1 MLGKLKENATSILP
15 IAAIV
20 LLLDFTVTPLGT
32 TMTVQFLFGTVL
44 TILGLTVFLLGADIG
59 IIPIGEKAGTALT
72 KKRNLP
78 LLLGAAFVIG
88 FMVTIAEPDVQVL
101 AQQICSINPAINSTV
116 LVVSIA
122 IGIGLFV
129 ALGLMRTVLQIP
141 MKYFVTIAYII
152 VFVMAAFT
160 SETFV
165 PLAFDA
171 SGATTGPMTV
181 PFIFALG
188 MGVASRSSK
197 DDSFGLTG
205 IASIGP
211 IMAVLILGLATA
223 GGSGN
228 DASAAGV
235 AAVSATADAAR
246 AAGVAVT
253 PQGIAVFASLLPEI
267 TKEAAFALLPLVG
280 MLLVFQVL
288 MLHLPPRQL
297 IRMCFGLVYAFVGLV
312 MFLTGVNGGFMPA
325 GEIIGSMIGGASY
338 RNVLIVLGLVI
349 GAVVVCAEP
358 AVWVL
363 TEQVEDISGGAIK
376 RRVLLLTLSAGV
388 ACAIA
393 LAMARVLFRFSI
405 WYILIPGYAIALLLS
420 FFCPK
425 MFTAI
430 AFDSGGVASGPMTS
444 TFILS
449 FTLGAS
455 QASGGNPLTD
465 AFGVIALVAMTPLIA
480 IQVLGLIYSHKGG
493 AT

>member
-1 MLGKLKENATSILP
+1 
-15 IAAIV
+15 
-20 LLLDFTVTPLGT
+20 
-32 TMTVQFLFGTVL
+32 MTFQFLFGTVL
-44 TILGLTVFLLGADIG
+44 TILGLTIFLLGADIG
-59 IIPIGEKAGTALT
+59 IIPIGEKVGTALT
-72 KKRNLP
+72 RKRNLP
-78 LLLGAAFVIG
+78 LLLGVAFLIG
-88 FMVTIAEPDVQVL
+88 FLVTIAEPDVQVL
-101 AQQICSINPAINSTV
+101 AKQICGINPAINSTV
-116 LVVSIA
+116 LVIFIA
-122 IGIGLFV
+122 LGIGLFV

-141 MKYFVTIAYII
+141 MKYFMAAAYIV
-152 VFVMAAFT
+152 VFALAAFT

-188 MGVASRSSK
+188 MGVASKNNK

-223 GGSGN
+223 NRASGPEMVVVET
-228 DASAAGV
+228 ASETAG
-235 AAVSATADAAR
+235 AVQ
-246 AAGVAVT
+246 
-253 PQGIAVFASLLPEI
+253 QGIGVFGSLLPDI
-267 TKEAAFALLPLVG
+267 LKESALALLPLVG
-280 MLLVFQVL
+280 MLFFFQFT

-338 RNVLIVLGLVI
+338 RNVLIVLGIVI

-376 RRVLLLTLSAGV
+376 RKVLLLTLSAGV
-388 ACAIA
+388 ACAIG

-405 WYILIPGYAIALLLS
+405 WYILIPGYAIALILT

-425 MFTAI
+425 LFTAI

-480 IQVLGLIYSHKGG
+480 IQVLGLIYSRKGG
-493 AT
+493 AA

>member
-20 LLLDFTVTPLGT
+20 LLLDFTVTPLGME
-32 TMTVQFLFGTVL
+32 MTFQFLFGTVL
-44 TILGLTVFLLGADIG
+44 TILGLTIFLLGADIG
-59 IIPIGEKAGTALT
+59 IIPIGEKVGTALT
-72 KKRNLP
+72 RKRNLP
-78 LLLGAAFVIG
+78 LLLSVAFIIG

-101 AQQICSINPAINSTV
+101 ARQICSINPAINNTV
-116 LVVSIA
+116 LVLSIA
-122 IGIGLFV
+122 VGIGLFV

-141 MKYFVTIAYII
+141 MNYFMTIAYIGI
-152 VFVMAAFT
+152 FILAAFT

-188 MGVASRSSK
+188 MGVASKQSK

-223 GGSGN
+223 GKSVDLGS
-228 DASAAGV
+228 AESAVGEI
-235 AAVSATADAAR
+235 AAEVSPH
-246 AAGVAVT
+246 GL
-253 PQGIAVFASLLPEI
+253 GVFASLLPDI
-267 TKEAAFALLPLVG
+267 IKESALALLPLVI
-280 MLLVFQVL
+280 MLFLFQFW
-288 MLHLPPRQL
+288 MLRLPPRQL
-297 IRMCFGLVYAFVGLV
+297 LRMCFGLVYAFVGLV

-338 RNVLIVLGLVI
+338 KNVLIALGIVI

-376 RRVLLLTLSAGV
+376 RKVLLLTLSAGV
-388 ACAIA
+388 ACAIG
-393 LAMARVLFRFSI
+393 LAMTRVLFRFSI
-405 WYILIPGYAIALLLS
+405 WYVLIPGYATALVLS

-493 AT
+493 AA

>member
-32 TMTVQFLFGTVL
+32 TMTFQFLFGTAL
-44 TILGLTVFLLGADIG
+44 TILGLTIFLLGADIG
-59 IIPIGEKAGTALT
+59 IIPIGEKVGTALT
-72 KKRNLP
+72 RKRNLP
-78 LLLGAAFVIG
+78 LLLCVAFIIG

-101 AQQICSINPAINSTV
+101 AKQICSINPAISSTL
-116 LVVSIA
+116 LVVMIA
-122 IGIGLFV
+122 FGIGLFV
-129 ALGLMRTVLQIP
+129 ALGLLRTVLQIP
-141 MKYFVTIAYII
+141 MKYFMTIAYILI
-152 VFVMAAFT
+152 FIMAAFT

-188 MGVASRSSK
+188 MGVASKSSK
-197 DDSFGLTG
+197 DDTFGLTG

-223 GGSGN
+223 GSA
-228 DASAAGV
+228 ASAGGSAEAASGAV
-235 AAVSATADAAR
+235 AEAAS
-246 AAGVAVT
+246 
-253 PQGIAVFASLLPEI
+253 PEGIAVFGALLPGI
-267 TKEAAFALLPLVG
+267 IKESVLALLPLVG
-280 MLLVFQVL
+280 MLFLFQFW

-312 MFLTGVNGGFMPA
+312 MFLTGVNGGFMPV
-325 GEIIGSMIGGASY
+325 GEIIGSMIGASSY

-376 RRVLLLTLSAGV
+376 RKVLLLTLSAGV
-388 ACAIA
+388 ACAIG
-393 LAMARVLFRFSI
+393 LAMSRVLFRFSI
-405 WYILIPGYAIALLLS
+405 WYILIPGYAIALLLT

-425 MFTAI
+425 LFTSI

-465 AFGVIALVAMTPLIA
+465 AFGVIALVAMTPIIA

-493 AT
+493 AA

>member
-32 TMTVQFLFGTVL
+32 TMTFQFLFGTVL
-44 TILGLTVFLLGADIG
+44 TILGLTIFLLGADIG
-59 IIPIGEKAGTALT
+59 IIPIGEKVGTALT
-72 KKRNLP
+72 RKRSLP
-78 LLLGAAFVIG
+78 LLLIVAFIIG
-88 FMVTIAEPDVQVL
+88 FLVTIAEPDVQVL
-101 AQQICSINPAINSTV
+101 AKQICSINPAIRDGV
-116 LVVSIA
+116 LVIAIA

-129 ALGLMRTVLQIP
+129 ALGLLRTVLQIP
-141 MKYFVTIAYII
+141 MKYFMTIAYIA
-152 VFVMAAFT
+152 VFALAAFT

-188 MGVASRSSK
+188 LGVASKQSK

-211 IMAVLILGLATA
+211 IMAVLILGLVTA
-223 GGSGN
+223 GKSSAVGAG
-228 DASAAGV
+228 AEAAGE
-235 AAVSATADAAR
+235 AAAT
-246 AAGVAVT
+246 V
-253 PQGIAVFASLLPEI
+253 QGIGVFGALLPDI
-267 TKEAAFALLPLVG
+267 LKESALALLPLAG
-280 MLLVFQVL
+280 MLFLFQFW

-338 RNVLIVLGLVI
+338 KNVLILLGVVI

-363 TEQVEDISGGAIK
+363 TEQVEDISGGAI
-376 RRVLLLTLSAGV
+376 RRKVLLLTLSAGV
-388 ACAIA
+388 ACAIG

-405 WYILIPGYAIALLLS
+405 WYILIPGYAIALILT

-425 MFTAI
+425 LFTAI

-493 AT
+493 AK

>member
-20 LLLDFTVTPLGT
+20 LLLDFTVTPLGV
-32 TMTVQFLFGTVL
+32 TMTFQFLFGTVL
-44 TILGLTVFLLGADIG
+44 TILGLTIFLLGADIG

-72 KKRNLP
+72 RKRNLP
-78 LLLGAAFVIG
+78 LLLSAAFIIG

-101 AQQICSINPAINSTV
+101 ARQICSINPAISDTV
-116 LVVSIA
+116 LVVAIA
-122 IGIGLFV
+122 VGIGLFV

-141 MKYFVTIAYII
+141 MKWFVTIGYVII
-152 VFVMAAFT
+152 FVMAAFT
-160 SETFV
+160 DETFV

-188 MGVASRSSK
+188 MGVASKNNK

-211 IMAVLILGLATA
+211 IMAVLILGLATSRASGA
-223 GGSGN
+223 G
-228 DASAAGV
+228 AAAEVAAESAA
-235 AAVSATADAAR
+235 AASPEGLR
-246 AAGVAVT
+246 
-253 PQGIAVFASLLPEI
+253 VFADLLPDVL
-267 TKEAAFALLPLVG
+267 KESALALLPLVG
-280 MLLVFQVL
+280 MLLLFQFWL
-288 MLHLPPRQL
+288 LHLPPRQF

-312 MFLTGVNGGFMPA
+312 MFLTGVNGGFMPV
-325 GEIIGSMIGGASY
+325 GEIIGSMIGASSY
-338 RNVLIVLGLVI
+338 RNVLIVLGIVI

-376 RRVLLLTLSAGV
+376 RKVLLLTLSAGV
-388 ACAIA
+388 ACAIG
-393 LAMARVLFRFSI
+393 LAMTRVLFRFSI
-405 WYILIPGYAIALLLS
+405 WYILIPGYTIALFLT

-425 MFTAI
+425 LFTAI

-493 AT
+493 AA

>member
-32 TMTVQFLFGTVL
+32 TMTFQFLFGAVL
-44 TILGLTVFLLGADIG
+44 TILGLTIFLLGADIG
-59 IIPIGEKAGTALT
+59 IIPIGEKVGTALT
-72 KKRNLP
+72 RKRNLP
-78 LLLGAAFVIG
+78 LLLGVAFIIG

-101 AQQICSINPAINSTV
+101 AQQICSINPAISSTV
-116 LVVSIA
+116 LVLSIA
-122 IGIGLFV
+122 FGIGLFV

-141 MKYFVTIAYII
+141 MKYFMTIAYIA
-152 VFVMAAFT
+152 VFALAAFT

-188 MGVASRSSK
+188 MGVASKQSK

-211 IMAVLILGLATA
+211 IMAVLILGLVTA
-223 GGSGN
+223 GNS
-228 DASAAGV
+228 S
-235 AAVSATADAAR
+235 AVSAGASE
-246 AAGVAVT
+246 AAGEAAATV
-253 PQGIAVFASLLPEI
+253 QGIRVFGALLPDI
-267 TKEAAFALLPLVG
+267 LKESALALLPLVA
-280 MLLVFQVL
+280 MLFLFQFW

-338 RNVLIVLGLVI
+338 KNVLILLGVVI

-376 RRVLLLTLSAGV
+376 RKVLLLTLSAGV
-388 ACAIA
+388 ACAIG

-405 WYILIPGYAIALLLS
+405 WYILIPGYAIALILT

-425 MFTAI
+425 LFTAI

-493 AT
+493 AK

>member
-15 IAAIV
+15 IAVIV

-32 TMTVQFLFGTVL
+32 TMTFQFLFGTVL
-44 TILGLTVFLLGADIG
+44 TILGLTIFLLGADIG
-59 IIPIGEKAGTALT
+59 IIPIGEKVGTALT
-72 KKRNLP
+72 RKRNLP
-78 LLLGAAFVIG
+78 LLLGVAFIIG

-101 AQQICSINPAINSTV
+101 AQQICSINPAISSTV
-116 LVVSIA
+116 LVLSIA
-122 IGIGLFV
+122 FGIGLFV

-141 MKYFVTIAYII
+141 MKYFMTIAYIA
-152 VFVMAAFT
+152 VFALAAFT

-188 MGVASRSSK
+188 MGVASKQSK

-211 IMAVLILGLATA
+211 IMAVLILGLVTA
-223 GGSGN
+223 GNS
-228 DASAAGV
+228 S
-235 AAVSATADAAR
+235 AVSAGASE
-246 AAGVAVT
+246 AAGEAAATV
-253 PQGIAVFASLLPEI
+253 QGIRVFGALLPDI
-267 TKEAAFALLPLVG
+267 LKESALALLPLVA
-280 MLLVFQVL
+280 MLFLFQFW

-338 RNVLIVLGLVI
+338 KNVLILLGVVI

-376 RRVLLLTLSAGV
+376 RKVLLLTLSAGV
-388 ACAIA
+388 ACAIG

-405 WYILIPGYAIALLLS
+405 WYILIPGYAIALILT

-425 MFTAI
+425 LFTAI

-493 AT
+493 AK

>member
-32 TMTVQFLFGTVL
+32 TMTFQFLFGTVL
-44 TILGLTVFLLGADIG
+44 TIVGLTIFLLGADIG
-59 IIPIGEKAGTALT
+59 IIPIGEKVGTALT
-72 KKRNLP
+72 RKRNLA
-78 LLLGAAFVIG
+78 LLLVVAFIIG

-101 AQQICSINPAINSTV
+101 ARQICGINPAMNDTV
-116 LVVSIA
+116 LVLAIA
-122 IGIGLFV
+122 VGIGLFV

-141 MKYFVTIAYII
+141 MKYFMTISYIV
-152 VFVMAAFT
+152 VFAFAAFT

-188 MGVASRSSK
+188 MGVASKNSK

-211 IMAVLILGLATA
+211 ILAVLILGLATA
-223 GGSGN
+223 GGSEVSS
-228 DASAAGV
+228 ASGAGAAEASE
-235 AAVSATADAAR
+235 AAV
-246 AAGVAVT
+246 
-253 PQGIAVFASLLPEI
+253 QGIGVFGTLLPEI
-267 TKEAAFALLPLVG
+267 IKESALALLPLVI
-280 MLLVFQVL
+280 MLFLFQFW

-338 RNVLIVLGLVI
+338 KNVLIVLGVVI

-376 RRVLLLTLSAGV
+376 RKVLLLTLSAGV
-388 ACAIA
+388 ACAIG

-405 WYILIPGYAIALLLS
+405 WYVLIPGYAIALILT

-425 MFTAI
+425 LFTAI

-480 IQVLGLIYSHKGG
+480 IQVLGLLYSRKGG
-493 AT
+493 AA